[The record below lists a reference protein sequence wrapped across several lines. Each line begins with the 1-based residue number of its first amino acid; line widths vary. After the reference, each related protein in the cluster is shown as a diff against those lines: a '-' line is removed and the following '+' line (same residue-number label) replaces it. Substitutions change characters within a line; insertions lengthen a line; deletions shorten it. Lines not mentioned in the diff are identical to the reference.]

1 MRDRAEEILRFW
13 FGDHPDDLSRVKRW
27 FTKDE
32 AFDESVRQRFGGDLG
47 LAADGALDDWTDSD
61 DPRRVL
67 AFVVLNDQFPRNVF
81 RGDARAFAQDARA
94 LDASLRAQERGVD
107 RSLSLLERY
116 VFYLPM
122 MHAENLATQR
132 AGVAAYT
139 RLEEDAKTRG
149 APTELVA
156 VLHAALDYAQ
166 RHLEIIDRFG
176 RFPHRNAL
184 VGRAST
190 DEEVEFLKQPGSSF

>member
-1 MRDRAEEILRFW
+1 MRDRAEEILKFW
-13 FGDHPDDLSRVKRW
+13 FGETPDDLSRVERW
-27 FTKDE
+27 FKKDA
-32 AFDESVRQRFGGDLG
+32 AFDASVRQRFGGDLE
-47 LAADGALDDWTDSD
+47 LAADGALDDWADSD
-61 DPRRVL
+61 DPRKVL

-94 LDASLRAQERGVD
+94 LDASLRGQERGVD
-107 RSLSLLERY
+107 RSLGLLERY

-122 MHAENLATQR
+122 MHAENLGTQR

-139 RLEEDAKTRG
+139 RLEAEAKTRG
-149 APTELVA
+149 APDGLVA
-156 VLHAALDYAQ
+156 VLHAAQGFAQ

-184 VGRAST
+184 LGRPAT
-190 DEEVEFLKQPGSSF
+190 NEEAEFLKQPGSSF

>member
-1 MRDRAEEILRFW
+1 MS
-13 FGDHPDDLSRVKRW
+13 H
-27 FTKDE
+27 
-32 AFDESVRQRFGGDLG
+32 
-47 LAADGALDDWTDSD
+47 
-61 DPRRVL
+61 
-67 AFVVLNDQFPRNVF
+67 
-81 RGDARAFAQDARA
+81 
-94 LDASLRAQERGVD
+94 
-107 RSLSLLERY
+107 